1 MTEEG
6 ERPGRVRGPVPTP
19 VPLAEVGKS
28 SVDRTSVGI
37 GEFDRV
43 LGGGL
48 VDGAAI
54 LLGGEPG
61 VGKSTLLL
69 QVAGAL
75 AESAAGGSVL
85 IATAE
90 ESAHQVGLRA
100 ERLAIAG
107 EGIELLASDDL
118 DGIVAAAD
126 RSRPALLVIDSIQT
140 VTTADGGGAPGGV
153 SQVRESAAR
162 AIRFAKTTG
171 VPVILIGHVTK
182 EGGIAG
188 PKLLEHMVDVVLS
201 LEGDPDHGLRTL
213 RAMKNRYGATHVA
226 GLFEMRGEGLVEV
239 ADPSAALIEGWRGSV
254 PGAVV
259 FPTVEGRR
267 PVLVEVQALVA
278 GTSTPQP
285 RRSFRG
291 VEAARVHQLL
301 AVIDRHTDLGIAGLE
316 VYVNVVGGMRVVEP
330 AADLAVAMAV
340 VSSATSRP
348 LGPMAVW
355 GEVGL
360 TGELR
365 SVPMGKRRREE
376 AERLG
381 IRDVISAE
389 GDMDHLVDALLKAGL
404 ASG

>member
-1 MTEEG
+1 
-6 ERPGRVRGPVPTP
+6 
-19 VPLAEVGKS
+19 VPLREVGKTA
-28 SVDRTSVGI
+28 VDRAQVGI

-69 QVAGAL
+69 QVAGAM
-75 AESAAGGSVL
+75 ADAGSSVV

-90 ESAHQVGLRA
+90 ESAHQIGMRA
-100 ERLAIAG
+100 ERLGIAA
-107 EGIELLASDDL
+107 EGIGLLASDDL

-126 RSRPALLVIDSIQT
+126 QDRPDLLVIDSIQT
-140 VTTADGGGAPGGV
+140 VATGDAGGAPGGV

-162 AIRFAKTTG
+162 AIRFAKTSG
-171 VPVILIGHVTK
+171 VPVILVGHVTK

-213 RAMKNRYGATHVA
+213 RSMKNRFGATHVA
-226 GLFEMRGEGLVEV
+226 GLFEMRSDGLVEV
-239 ADPSAALIEGWRGSV
+239 ADPSAALIEGWQGSV
-254 PGAVV
+254 PGTVV

-278 GTSTPQP
+278 NTSQPQP

-301 AVIDRHTDLGIAGLE
+301 AVLDRHTKLRIVGLE

-330 AADLAVAMAV
+330 AADLAVALAV
-340 VSSATSRP
+340 ASSAMSRP
-348 LGPMAVW
+348 LGPLAAW

-381 IRDVISAE
+381 IGQMVAADGS
-389 GDMDHLVDALLKAGL
+389 GGMDHLIDALLKSGL
-404 ASG
+404 VLG